1 MEKIFRYSIKAVI
14 IRDGK
19 LLVESC
25 DYGRGRF
32 CKLPGGGH
40 QWGETMEQALI
51 RECREELNLTVRPE
65 RLLFVRDYIA
75 KNHDSPFDDP
85 CFHQAELMFLCTVE
99 DFSPLCNGSIPDG
112 EKQQIRWIEIDRL
125 ADSDFFPQADDCP
138 RRRQLSA
145 GGVPAPVPHQQDSPS
160 PPDIPPILCLSPH

>member
-1 MEKIFRYSIKAVI
+1 MISDLKEKNMEEKVFRYSMKAIIIK
-14 IRDGK
+14 DGK

-51 RECREELNLTVRPE
+51 RECKEELNIEVKPL

-75 KNHDSPFDDP
+75 KNHHTTLDLP
-85 CFHQAELMFLCTVE
+85 CFHLAELMFECQVS
-99 DFSPLCNGSIPDG
+99 DFSTLGLGSEPDSPV
-112 EKQQIRWIEIDRL
+112 QQIKWLNIDEL
-125 ADSDFFPQADDCP
+125 ADSDFYPKAIIP
-138 RRRQLSA
+138 YLKKLK
-145 GGVPAPVPHQQDSPS
+145 
-160 PPDIPPILCLSPH
+160 DIKETVILGDVN